1 VTNSWRGVTKIAFES
16 IRTEKEH
23 RMKFVLVVL
32 MLAAPA
38 FARADCDHGRW
49 TRQEARAARK
59 WAEQEAR
66 TYAMEARREAQ
77 HYRNQL
83 RRELRDGL
91 PGDRPDNSGM
101 KRIF

>member
-1 VTNSWRGVTKIAFES
+1 
-16 IRTEKEH
+16 
-23 RMKFVLVVL
+23 MKFVLVVL

-49 TRQEARAARK
+49 TRQAARAARK

-91 PGDRPDNSGM
+91 PGEWCRACGGGSRNIIPPLRKQRGRVGRPHGC
-101 KRIF
+101 